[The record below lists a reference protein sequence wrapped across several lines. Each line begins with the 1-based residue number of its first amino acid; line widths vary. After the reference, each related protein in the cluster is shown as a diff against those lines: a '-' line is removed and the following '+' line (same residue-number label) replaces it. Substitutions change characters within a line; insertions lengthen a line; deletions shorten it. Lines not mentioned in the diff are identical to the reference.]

1 MLMFQTGVRVG
12 GRSDE
17 RISGSP
23 CSLPCPAHLH
33 HHFDGDSVTLDAVDE
48 VIRRYAEMVEAGR
61 DREEGW
67 PESVNVASKIGQ
79 VAASWV
85 FAREM
90 RAEATAADMMVCAV
104 CPGLVDTEASRP
116 WFDSASLA
124 RAKSPDDAAL
134 DVRWLATLPAGT
146 RTPYGELVQYRDVL
160 PWEAG
165 EWRSKFG

>member
-116 WFDSASLA
+116 WFADMSSAQT
-124 RAKSPDDAAL
+124 PDAAALAVL
-134 DVRWLATLPAGT
+134 DLALGPL
-146 RTPYGELVQYRDVL
+146 RTDVYGELVQFGKIL
-160 PWEAG
+160 PW
-165 EWRSKFG
+165 R